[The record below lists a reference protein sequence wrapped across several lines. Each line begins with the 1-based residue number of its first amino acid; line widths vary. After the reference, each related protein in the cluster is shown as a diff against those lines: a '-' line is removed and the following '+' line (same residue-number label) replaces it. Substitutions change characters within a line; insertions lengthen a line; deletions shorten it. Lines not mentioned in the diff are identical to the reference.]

1 MEVKKPVSLIRVIIM
16 LASGCTILGIV
27 LTFIVIGVAG
37 YTGLVID
44 ENLWILAIPVI
55 LSVSLNI
62 LFIELYLKYR
72 K

>member
-1 MEVKKPVSLIRVIIM
+1 MKKSVRLIRAIIM
-16 LASGCTILGIV
+16 LASGCTVLGIV
-27 LTFIVIGVAG
+27 FTFVVIGVAA

-62 LFIELYLKYR
+62 LFIELYLKCR